1 MRGLESARDAAAEV
15 AGRPPLGLRAVEAVA
30 GRRSYLCAF
39 EGPAFLCLTSE
50 LRPEP
55 DARRAHEAASA
66 SLLWEHLESA
76 VDADALRDLA
86 SAIGRLLARVSDRR
100 RWARPS
106 RWWPRGPCAWPPG
119 ATIAARAASVPAADD
134 ASLLQDRLA
143 GAYARFM
150 RVSEPLVE
158 MQDQLPEGLVAA
170 LREVE
175 ESAARAGAA
184 DRLADRLRLAMAECE
199 DGARQ
204 IGRRPRDP
212 VHVNAGALTPARA
225 SPSPGARRSRPH
237 RARQPGRGPPR
248 RGPAGPGRRRTRPA
262 APARRCS
269 AGSS

>member
-1 MRGLESARDAAAEV
+1 VDPVTADAQEELRDLVRGLESARDAAAEV

-55 DARRAHEAASA
+55 YARRAHEAASA

-86 SAIGRLLARVSDRR
+86 SAIGRLLALSADPPEVAAALEVVATRALRL
-100 RWARPS
+100 A
-106 RWWPRGPCAWPPG
+106 AWRDEWM
-119 ATIAARAASVPAADD
+119 RAVASLPAADD

-158 MQDQLPEGLVAA
+158 MQDRLPEGVVAA
-170 LREVE
+170 LRDVE

-184 DRLADRLRLAMAECE
+184 DRLADRLRLAMPECE
-199 DGARQ
+199 DGAQ
-204 IGRRPRDP
+204 QM
-212 VHVNAGALTPARA
+212 VGAHLTRL
-225 SPSPGARRSRPH
+225 
-237 RARQPGRGPPR
+237 
-248 RGPAGPGRRRTRPA
+248 
-262 APARRCS
+262 AP
-269 AGSS
+269 